1 MMKRQL
7 SLVEMATYGY
17 TSTRVNKGSWLEQ
30 KFGTKNKEVEKSE
43 RTERPD
49 QNKDKQTGR

>member
-17 TSTRVNKGSWLEQ
+17 NSTRVNKGSWLEQ
-30 KFGTKNKEVEKSE
+30 KFGTKNNEVEKSE
-43 RTERPD
+43 HTERPNQD
-49 QNKDKQTGR
+49 KNKQTGR